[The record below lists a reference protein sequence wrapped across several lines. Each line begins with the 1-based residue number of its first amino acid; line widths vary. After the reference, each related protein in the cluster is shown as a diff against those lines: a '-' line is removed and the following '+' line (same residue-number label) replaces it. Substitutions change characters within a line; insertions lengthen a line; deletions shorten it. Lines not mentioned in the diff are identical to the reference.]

1 MSKKISDLS
10 TLLGIELK
18 ELKQKLI
25 EMGADINSRSRVIDD
40 DIFEKAKKEFSNI
53 EKKEVKKAS
62 TKSSSKVKTKK
73 ETKPKIKEE
82 IEVSKEK
89 TLVEEVLEEEAN
101 EEKDVTDLY
110 ESMLEQEREREI
122 IKSQRKITAGK
133 EDKSKFFEQKKFEQ
147 KDSANK
153 VIELPEQITIKEFAE
168 KSGQSAAKII
178 GELMKNGILANI
190 NQFIDF
196 DTAQIIADDLDFKV
210 KKIHTVGMAEDF
222 LTGDISALLKQDDA
236 DDLESRPPVVV
247 IMGHV
252 DHGKTRLLDTI
263 RHSDVISTEAGGI
276 TQHIGA
282 YQIEKDGRLI
292 TFLDTP
298 GHEAFTAMR
307 ARGAKVTDIAVLVVA
322 ADEGVKPQ
330 TIEALNHAKDAGV
343 PIIVA
348 INKMDKPGTSPDRVM
363 MELAEQGLQPEKWG
377 GNTIFVPIS
386 ALTGQGV
393 DELLEMILLTADMA
407 NLKANPDREAIG
419 TVIESHLD
427 PSLGPVATILVNSGT
442 LKIMN
447 NIVVGHSFGRIKILR
462 DHRGNA
468 LRIAGPSTPVL
479 IAGMHQ
485 VPQAGDILQ
494 VVKDEKTA
502 KNKVSEILLMEY
514 HKNQKTSGVEQLIT
528 TIKSDKILKIILKG
542 DTKGTIEAI
551 RNSLS
556 KIKDEEVAIKVIHS
570 AVGPITESDVMMA
583 SAGNAIVIGFDVD
596 FNTPNVKKL
605 AERDKIEVRLYR
617 IIYKLIEDVT
627 MLLSGLITPEQVE
640 VILGRAKVRQ
650 VFFKKKNEMILGL
663 GVISGKLLN
672 KAKLKVFKNGKKS
685 EETPDG
691 LGEIKSLRKVDKEI
705 KEVNEGNDCGIKFVG
720 DPIVE
725 EGDILEAY
733 IIEEKKRNL

>member
-10 TLLGIELK
+10 EICGIELK
-18 ELKQKLI
+18 ELKVKLI
-25 EMGADINSRSRVIDD
+25 ELGANINSRSRVIDD
-40 DIFEKAKKEFSNI
+40 ELFEKAKNLFCKN
-53 EKKEVKKAS
+53 EKSTPKKDSKNVKS
-62 TKSSSKVKTKK
+62 
-73 ETKPKIKEE
+73 
-82 IEVSKEK
+82 SKEK
-89 TLVEEVLEEEAN
+89 LIITKENTVNNEKSLIEEVLAEDEN
-101 EEKDVTDLY
+101 EEKDVSDLY
-110 ESMLEQEREREI
+110 ETIIEQKREREI

-133 EDKSKFFEQKKFEQ
+133 EDKSKGF
-147 KDSANK
+147 NK
-153 VIELPEQITIKEFAE
+153 VTLKQDLKNKIIEIPEQITIKEFAE

-196 DTAQIIADDLDFKV
+196 DTAQIISDDLGIKI
-210 KKIHTVGMAEDF
+210 KKLHTVGLAEDF
-222 LTGDISALLKQDDA
+222 LSGDISSLLKQDDSS
-236 DDLESRPPVVV
+236 DLINRPPVIV

-252 DHGKTRLLDTI
+252 DHGKTKLLDTI

-282 YQIEKDGRLI
+282 YQIEKNGRLI

-330 TIEALNHAKDAGV
+330 TVEALNHAKDAGI

-348 INKMDKPGTSPDRVM
+348 INKMDKVGANPDRVM
-363 MELAEQGLQPEKWG
+363 MELAEHGLQPESWG
-377 GNTIFVPIS
+377 GDTIFVKIS
-386 ALTGQGV
+386 ALKADGV
-393 DELLEMILLTADMA
+393 DDLLEMILLTADMA
-407 NLKANPDREAIG
+407 DLKANPNREAIG

-427 PSLGPVATILVNSGT
+427 PNLGPVATILVNSGT

-447 NIVVGHSFGRIKILR
+447 NIVVGHSYGRIKILR
-462 DHRGNA
+462 DHKGNS
-468 LRIAGPSTPVL
+468 LRLAGPSTPVL

-514 HKNQKTSGVEQLIT
+514 HKNQNGSSQEQLIS
-528 TIKSDKILKIILKG
+528 TIKSDKVLKIILKG

-551 RNSLS
+551 RSSLS
-556 KIKDEEVAIKVIHS
+556 KIKDEEVAIKIIHS
-570 AVGPITESDVMMA
+570 AVGPVTESDVMMA
-583 SAGNAIVIGFDVD
+583 SAGNAVVIGFDTD

-605 AERDKIEVRLYR
+605 AERDKIEVRFYR

-627 MLLSGLITPEQVE
+627 LLLSGLITPEQYE
-640 VILGRAKVRQ
+640 VILGRAKVKQ

-663 GVISGKLLN
+663 GVISGKLVN
-672 KAKLKVFKNGKKS
+672 KAKLKVYKGDAKS
-685 EETPDG
+685 EETPTG

-705 KEVNEGNDCGIKFVG
+705 KEINEGNDCGIKFVG
-720 DPIVE
+720 DPIIE

-733 IIEEKKRNL
+733 MIEEKKRNL

>member
-25 EMGADINSRSRVIDD
+25 DMGADINSRSRVIDD
-40 DIFEKAKKEFSNI
+40 DLFEEAKIKL
-53 EKKEVKKAS
+53 S
-62 TKSSSKVKTKK
+62 TKEKEDTKKTKK
-73 ETKPKIKEE
+73 DTSKEKASKETKKADTKEVA
-82 IEVSKEK
+82 ISTEK

-110 ESMLEQEREREI
+110 ETMLEQEREREI

-133 EDKSKFFEQKKFEQ
+133 EDKSKFLEQKKQEE
-147 KDSANK
+147 KGSANK

-196 DTAQIIADDLDFKV
+196 DTAQIIADDLKFKV
-210 KKIHTVGMAEDF
+210 KKIHTVGLAEDF

-236 DDLESRPPVVV
+236 ADLEIRPPVVV

-252 DHGKTRLLDTI
+252 DHGKTKLLDTI

-282 YQIEKDGRLI
+282 YQIEKDGRFI

-348 INKMDKPGTSPDRVM
+348 INKMDKPGASPDKVM

-407 NLKANPDREAIG
+407 NLKANPNREAIG

-468 LRIAGPSTPVL
+468 LRVAGPSAPVL

-514 HKNQKTSGVEQLIT
+514 QKNQKASGVEQLIT

-556 KIKDEEVAIKVIHS
+556 KIKDEEVAIKIIHS

-650 VFFKKKNEMILGL
+650 VFFKKKNETILGL
-663 GVISGKLLN
+663 GVISGKLVN
-672 KAKLKVFKNGKKS
+672 KAKIKVFKAGKKS

-691 LGEIKSLRKVDKEI
+691 LGEIKSLRKVDKEV

-733 IIEEKKRNL
+733 VIEEKKRNL